1 MLCYRLSE
9 FSEPAHKASLLRSVH
24 RFSIHLTLTS
34 ASVISRC
41 YLALGNLAFS
51 LEFAA
56 QAYAIEPRNVLSSYL
71 LFTIFVEQK
80 NVTEGTLPWTMSIL
94 TEKSVQGLAAIRQ
107 LRL

>member
-24 RFSIHLTLTS
+24 RFSIHLTS